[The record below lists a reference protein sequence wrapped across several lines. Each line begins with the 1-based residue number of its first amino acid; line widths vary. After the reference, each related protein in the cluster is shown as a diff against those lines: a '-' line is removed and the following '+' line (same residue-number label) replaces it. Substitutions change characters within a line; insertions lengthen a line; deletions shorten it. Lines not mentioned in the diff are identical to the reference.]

1 MHARPKR
8 PAKKAPLPEKYRLRQ
23 IIRTNQSTI
32 QMEQIL
38 DRFLR
43 YTKVDTQSNEESES
57 QPSTARQLNLLKL
70 LCKELNELGVEAT
83 LDEYG
88 YVMGRIPSNVEGN
101 VPAVG
106 FIAHVDTAPDASG
119 ENVKAQ
125 IIRNYDG
132 SDIPLKG
139 VPGLSLK
146 PSEFPELL
154 AHVGETIIT
163 TDGTTLL
170 GADDKAGV
178 AEIMDA
184 VQYIMAHP
192 EFKHGPI
199 RIGFTPDEEIGRGVV
214 KFDVARFDAE
224 YAYTMDGGEVGELEF
239 ENFNAAS
246 AKIHIQGSNVHPG
259 TAKGKMR
266 NAILIGQEFNTL
278 LPVEQRPEYTEGYEG
293 FFHLISFK
301 GSVEEADFAYIIRD
315 HDRGKFEE
323 KKLAMQ
329 RCADF
334 INAKYDAGTAA
345 LVLKDQYYNMREQ
358 VEPHYRIIEI
368 AMKAISDAGIEPRVQ
383 PIRGGTDGANLSF
396 RGLPCPNIF
405 AGGLNFHGKMEWVPL
420 ESMQKASQVILNILQ
435 GFLNF

>member
-1 MHARPKR
+1 M
-8 PAKKAPLPEKYRLRQ
+8 
-23 IIRTNQSTI
+23 
-32 QMEQIL
+32 
-38 DRFLR
+38 
-43 YTKVDTQSNEESES
+43 
-57 QPSTARQLNLLKL
+57 NLLKL
-70 LCKELNELGVEAT
+70 LCRELNELGVEAT

-88 YVMGRIPSNVEGN
+88 YVMGRIPSNVAGD

-119 ENVKAQ
+119 ENVKPQ
-125 IIRNYDG
+125 IIKDYDG

-146 PSEFPELL
+146 TSEFPELL
-154 AHVGETIIT
+154 CHVGETVIT

-192 EFKHGPI
+192 EFKHGPV

-214 KFDVARFDAE
+214 KFDVAKFDAK
-224 YAYTMDGGEVGELEF
+224 YAYTMDGGEAGELEF

-266 NAILIGQEFNTL
+266 NAIIIGQEFNAL
-278 LPVEQRPEYTEGYEG
+278 LPAAQRPEHTEGYEG

-315 HDRGKFEE
+315 HSRELFE
-323 KKLAMQ
+323 KKKALMKQ
-329 RCADF
+329 CADF
-334 INAKYDAGTAA
+334 INARYGEGTATLA
-345 LVLKDQYYNMREQ
+345 LKDQYYNMREQ
-358 VEPHYRIIEI
+358 VEPHYRIVEI
-368 AMKAISDAGIEPRVQ
+368 ARKAIADAGIEPRVQ

-405 AGGLNFHGKMEWVPL
+405 AGGLNFHGKMEWVSL
-420 ESMQKASQVILNILQ
+420 ESMQKASQVILNILSEFA
-435 GFLNF
+435 GA

>member
-1 MHARPKR
+1 M
-8 PAKKAPLPEKYRLRQ
+8 
-23 IIRTNQSTI
+23 
-32 QMEQIL
+32 
-38 DRFLR
+38 
-43 YTKVDTQSNEESES
+43 
-57 QPSTARQLNLLKL
+57 NLLRL
-70 LCKELNELGVEAT
+70 LTKELNDLGVEAI

-88 YVMGRIPSNVEGN
+88 YVMGRIPSNVDAD

-119 ENVKAQ
+119 ENVKPQ
-125 IIRNYDG
+125 IIKGYDG

-139 VPGLSLK
+139 VPGLSLRT
-146 PSEFPELL
+146 SEFPELL
-154 AHVGETIIT
+154 AHKGETIIT

-214 KFDVARFDAE
+214 KFDVPKFDAT

-246 AKIHIQGSNVHPG
+246 AKIHIQGCNVHPG
-259 TAKGKMR
+259 YAKGKMR
-266 NAILIGQEFNTL
+266 NAILIAQELNSL
-278 LPVEQRPEYTEGYEG
+278 LPADQRPEHTQDYEG
-293 FFHLISFK
+293 FFHLISIK
-301 GSVEEADFAYIIRD
+301 GSVEEADIAYIIRD
-315 HDRGKFEE
+315 HSRELFE
-323 KKLAMQ
+323 KKKAVMQ
-329 RCADF
+329 ECVDF
-334 INAKYDAGTAA
+334 INSRYGAGTAT

-358 VEPHYRIIEI
+358 VEPHYKIIEI
-368 AMKAISDAGIEPRVQ
+368 AMKAIADAGVTPKVQ

-405 AGGLNFHGKMEWVPL
+405 AGGLNFHGKFEWVPL
-420 ESMQKASQVILNILQ
+420 ESMEKASQVILNILQ
-435 GFLNF
+435 GFLSIS

>member
-8 PAKKAPLPEKYRLRQ
+8 PAKKAPPPEKYRLRQ